1 MPKLNGYEL
10 ASALRA
16 QGAVIP
22 IIGVTAN
29 AMRDEEERCMAAG
42 MSSWMVKP
50 IELRTLRQLLRGVAR
65 AARPPPVPEP
75 KPAMTTL
82 LLASPLAPASA
93 PRQVQASAPATEA
106 PQVPAKY
113 RELFL
118 DTMNTDLAKIDAAL
132 GRQDVLA
139 VLQTMHR
146 MRGALVMVKM
156 NSLSAGFE
164 AVEAQLKRDS
174 ADRKALQEAARLMQE
189 LRKFLVQV

>member
-1 MPKLNGYEL
+1 
-10 ASALRA
+10 
-16 QGAVIP
+16 
-22 IIGVTAN
+22 
-29 AMRDEEERCMAAG
+29 MAAG

-50 IELRTLRQLLRGVAR
+50 IELRTLRQLLRAAWPR
-65 AARPPPVPEP
+65 AARPRQSRTQ
-75 KPAMTTL
+75 ARHDD
-82 LLASPLAPASA
+82 APACPSPSA
-93 PRQVQASAPATEA
+93 SASRQVQASAPATEA

-118 DTMNTDLAKIDAAL
+118 DTMNADLAKIDAAL

-164 AVEAQLKRDS
+164 AVEAPACATARTGKPSRKRPG
-174 ADRKALQEAARLMQE
+174 
-189 LRKFLVQV
+189 

>member
-10 ASALRA
+10 ASAAR

-65 AARPPPVPEP
+65 AARPRQSRTQARHDDA
-75 KPAMTTL
+75 PAC
-82 LLASPLAPASA
+82 LAPAPASA
-93 PRQVQASAPATEA
+93 SRQVQASAPATEA

-118 DTMNTDLAKIDAAL
+118 DTMNADLAKIDAAL

-174 ADRKALQEAARLMQE
+174 ANRKALQEAARLMQE

>member
-1 MPKLNGYEL
+1 
-10 ASALRA
+10 
-16 QGAVIP
+16 
-22 IIGVTAN
+22 
-29 AMRDEEERCMAAG
+29 
-42 MSSWMVKP
+42 
-50 IELRTLRQLLRGVAR
+50 
-65 AARPPPVPEP
+65 
-75 KPAMTTL
+75 MTTL